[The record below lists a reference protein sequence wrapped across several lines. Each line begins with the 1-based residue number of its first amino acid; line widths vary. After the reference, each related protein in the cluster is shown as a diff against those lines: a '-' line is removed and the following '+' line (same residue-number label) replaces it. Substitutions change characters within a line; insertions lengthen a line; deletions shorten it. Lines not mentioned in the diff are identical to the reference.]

1 MAKAMEPFSDS
12 QVVLGSP
19 GPGPMYRLNPP
30 SPPPLIGQPYS
41 YLHESLLINARL
53 CAQRDITGEAF
64 VHCDIYNRRLHRWCN
79 GQRARLECGRSW
91 GSCSDRVYQTHE
103 YISCHFP
110 TWILKLYVL
119 HELFLFKSGD
129 NIPLFHTKFNKHNK
143 HVFCHII
150 ISKC

>member
-110 TWILKLYVL
+110 TWIQ
-119 HELFLFKSGD
+119 
-129 NIPLFHTKFNKHNK
+129 FHMFYMSYFSSNRA
-143 HVFCHII
+143 I
-150 ISKC
+150 ISPYFIQNSMNITNMYFAT